1 MFYRNI
7 HNALIANGTLHE
19 RVLAADIYTGS
30 FTRVRWFIHQKIDIW
45 TKENEKILIYT
56 VATFSDVSMSAISLD
71 LYMI

>member
-1 MFYRNI
+1 MYI
-7 HNALIANGTLHE
+7 HNALIAHGNLHE

-30 FTRVRWFIHQKIDIW
+30 FTRVRVVLW
-45 TKENEKILIYT
+45 TRENEKDINIYI